1 MAYNARIEIASIITL
16 RLMFVMERLDILK
29 RLYTYEYDDRFR
41 ACYNR
46 CHLGKVIRR
55 DERLKRYGR

>member
-1 MAYNARIEIASIITL
+1 MLNARIENASIVVLKVLLT
-16 RLMFVMERLDILK
+16 VERLDILK

-55 DERLKRYGR
+55 NERLKRYGR